1 MNAGSQGFTEA
12 EREIAVELKY
22 ARSDLAY
29 GALAHRPDR
38 YRLCGFVALSIRRR
52 HKPGD
57 RIQEALHDILVHLG
71 EPQTQPGLLASED
84 DSTATEATAAPV
96 LCTAPSETRFKNL
109 KWMPAS
115 QSAFTPEG
123 RGV

>member
-1 MNAGSQGFTEA
+1 MKTGSQGFTEA
-12 EREIAVELKY
+12 EREIEVKLKY
-22 ARSDLAY
+22 ARSDRAY
-29 GALAHRPDR
+29 GVLAHRPDR
-38 YRLCGFVALSIRRR
+38 HRRFVELPIRRR
-52 HKPGD
+52 HKPCD

-71 EPQTQPGLLASED
+71 EPQTQSGLLASED
-84 DSTATEATAAPV
+84 DSAATEASSIPV